1 VERVRVKSI
10 DQHSATDTS
19 LRKVLLC
26 SLALC
31 LIFSALYF
39 PSIHFGFINLDDYT
53 ILLSNPDLYNEQS
66 LCASLKAIFF
76 ERFPR
81 EEPLLVRD
89 LSWVLNSYL
98 FGFKNPV
105 GYHLGNVALHS
116 INVSLLFIFLLLNTK
131 RFYLSLALAITF
143 GVLPAHVEP
152 VCWVM
157 GRKDVLVSFFMLLTL
172 VLQTLYLRPPHS
184 ERRGLLYLLTILTT
198 LAALLSK
205 ISAFTFFLVLAAH
218 QLFAHYLHEPQPPDE
233 TSALRPPLRQVLGRV
248 APHFLITFV
257 ILLWYR
263 NIVSQWGVLDRG
275 VDSLSL
281 DHIAHLVTFI
291 PLVLALY
298 LKLIF
303 FPFQHSIAY
312 DWPTIHQPLT
322 QVQILLSVAILVTIV
337 CVSVFLFKQRKQLF
351 FYLTVFFLLMIPYF
365 NFQYIG
371 IWVANRYAYLSSFA
385 LLGLF
390 MTPLAD
396 WARRRTPPVRA
407 ALILLWVGYVALNA
421 TQCVS
426 YQSAWKDNPSLWKYE
441 TNLKNPP
448 LISFA
453 SLADAYLRAAEETP
467 DPNARAALYRE
478 SEKAL
483 QDGIDRFQ
491 RSGIR
496 STTPQLFKYYYV
508 WTLLAEARGESL
520 QKQLSYAEQAYRLSP
535 KKPLVL
541 RKMAAIYFG
550 MATRAAHPAE
560 QERLAAQSL
569 EYFEKY
575 LRVLDKDPA
584 LVKQNMLIL
593 DQEYGKK
600 FPFLKDKIAVAAQ
613 VLYDR
618 IRQ

>member
-1 VERVRVKSI
+1 VALEPI
-10 DQHSATDTS
+10 EDCTA
-19 LRKVLLC
+19 LRRSPQTLLLC
-26 SLALC
+26 SLALYL
-31 LIFSALYF
+31 LITALYF
-39 PSIHFGFINLDDYT
+39 PSTRFAFINLDDYT
-53 ILLSNPDLYNEQS
+53 ILLSNPDLYNEKS
-66 LCASLKAIFF
+66 LGASLKAIFF
-76 ERFPR
+76 TRFPR
-81 EEPLLVRD
+81 EEPLLLRD
-89 LSWVLNSYL
+89 TSWAVNSYL
-98 FGFKNPV
+98 FGFKNPF
-105 GYHLGNVALHS
+105 GYHLGNVLLHS
-116 INVSLLFIFLLLNTK
+116 FNVVLVFLFLVLNTK
-131 RFYLSLALAITF
+131 RLCLSSAIALTY
-143 GVLPAHVEP
+143 GVLPVHVEP

-172 VLQTLYLRPPHS
+172 VIQTLSFSEYHS
-184 ERRGLLYLLTILTT
+184 KNRRLLYLLTILTT
-198 LAALLSK
+198 SAALLSK
-205 ISAFTFFLVLAAH
+205 ISAFTFFMVLAVH
-218 QLFAHYLHEPQPPDE
+218 RVFATHLNALHAQSPPD
-233 TSALRPPLRQVLGRV
+233 LPRPRLGRIV
-248 APHFLITFV
+248 TALVPHFLVTMCV
-257 ILLWYR
+257 LLWYR

-275 VDSLSL
+275 VHSLSL

-322 QVQILLSVAILVTIV
+322 PMQTILSLAILATIV
-337 CVSVFLFKQRKQLF
+337 CVSVFLFKQRKQSF

-390 MTPLAD
+390 ITPLAD
-396 WARRRTPPVRA
+396 WTGRRTPPIRA
-407 ALILLWVGYVALNA
+407 GLILLWLGYVTLNA

-426 YQSAWKDNPSLWKYE
+426 YQSAWKDNQSLWKYE
-441 TNLKNPP
+441 TSLRNPP

-453 SLADAYLRAAEETP
+453 SLADSCLRTAAKTP
-467 DPNARAALYRE
+467 DPDARAALYRE
-478 SEKAL
+478 AEKAL
-483 QDGIDRFQ
+483 QEGLDRFA

-508 WTLLAEARGESL
+508 WTMLAEARGESF

-560 QERLAAQSL
+560 QERLAARSFD
-569 EYFEKY
+569 YFEQY
-575 LRVLDKDPA
+575 LRVLDKDPS

-593 DQEYGKK
+593 DREYGRK
-600 FPFLKDKIAVAAQ
+600 FPFLKERIAVATQ
-613 VLYDR
+613 VLHDR
-618 IRQ
+618 IRQD